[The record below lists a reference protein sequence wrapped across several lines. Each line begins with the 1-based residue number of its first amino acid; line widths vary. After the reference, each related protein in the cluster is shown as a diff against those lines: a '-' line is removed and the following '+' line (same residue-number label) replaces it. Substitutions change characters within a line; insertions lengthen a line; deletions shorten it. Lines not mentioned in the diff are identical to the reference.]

1 MQRIRKG
8 DDVRVVAGKERGKQG
23 KVLGFTHD
31 RTRVLVQG
39 LNLVKRHTK
48 PTQTNPQGGI
58 VEKEAGI
65 HVSNVIPLTPGGQP
79 TRVQFRTNDEGKKV
93 RYSPKHGEYLD

>member
-8 DDVRVVAGKERGKQG
+8 DTVKVIAGKEKGKQG
-23 KVLGFTHD
+23 KVLGFTHE

-39 LNLVKRHTK
+39 LNMVKRHTK
-48 PTQTNPQGGI
+48 PTQKSPQGGI

-65 HVSNVIPLTPGGQP
+65 HVSNVMPLTPSGRP
-79 TRVQFRTNDEGKKV
+79 TRVQFRVNEEGKKV
-93 RYSPKHGEYLD
+93 RYSPKYDEYLD